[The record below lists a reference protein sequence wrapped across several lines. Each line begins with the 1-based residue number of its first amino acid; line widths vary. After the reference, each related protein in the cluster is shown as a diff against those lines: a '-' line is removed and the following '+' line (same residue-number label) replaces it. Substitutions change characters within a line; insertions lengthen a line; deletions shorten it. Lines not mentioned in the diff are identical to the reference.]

1 MATLPSAMGQP
12 VAVVTKPSHT
22 PGLIRFEANRSLTGM
37 GHERFSSAAEAI
49 GPRPAA
55 ELARRLFETGK
66 VDSVHVYQNVA
77 TVDLRK
83 GFTADGLQEII
94 ESLYTYYRPGF
105 VPPPL
110 EMPAEEPAPEATAG
124 AGADTGGAPAADS
137 RIPAALLE
145 RSRLA
150 KERAAAKAAAAE

>member
-1 MATLPSAMGQP
+1 MGQP
-12 VAVVTKPSHT
+12 VAVITKPSHT

-37 GHERFSSAAEAI
+37 GHERFRSADEAI

-55 ELARRLFETGK
+55 ELARRLFETGQ

-83 GFTADGLQEII
+83 GFTGDGLQEII

-110 EMPAEEPAPEATAG
+110 VMPEEEA
-124 AGADTGGAPAADS
+124 APAAAASQGAADGGGPVDS
-137 RIPAALLE
+137 RVPAALLE

-150 KERAAAKAAAAE
+150 KERLAAKQAGD

>member
-1 MATLPSAMGQP
+1 MGQP
-12 VAVVTKPSHT
+12 VAVVVKPSHT

-37 GHERFSSAAEAI
+37 GHERFRSAAEAV

-55 ELARRLFETGK
+55 ELARRLFDTGR
-66 VDSVHVYQNVA
+66 VDYVHVYQNVA

-83 GFTADGLQEII
+83 GFDADGLQEII

-110 EMPAEEPAPEATAG
+110 VMPEEEAAPAAAAASTEGG
-124 AGADTGGAPAADS
+124 AAPAADS
-137 RIPAALLE
+137 RVPAALLE

-150 KERAAAKAAAAE
+150 KERAAAKAAAGE

>member
-1 MATLPSAMGQP
+1 MGQP

-37 GHERFSSAAEAI
+37 GHERFRSAAEAI

-55 ELARRLFETGK
+55 ELARRLFETGR
-66 VDSVHVYQNVA
+66 VDYVHVYQNVA

-83 GFTADGLQEII
+83 GFNADGLQEII

-110 EMPAEEPAPEATAG
+110 VMPEEEAPVAAAEG
-124 AGADTGGAPAADS
+124 AAAAAGAPAVDS
-137 RIPAALLE
+137 RLPAALIE

-150 KERAAAKAAAAE
+150 REKAAAKAAAAAAE